1 MLDKSVEDVFEDD
14 MFDDEQHEDL
24 EEPISALKNG
34 YPKSNLITFKP
45 ITIVGCMVRSK
56 KQFPDCWFGKFKVVD
71 CHEV

>member
-14 MFDDEQHEDL
+14 MFDDEQHENL

-56 KQFPDCWFGKFKVVD
+56 KHFPACSLLTFRSVEFFDR
-71 CHEV
+71 